1 MGVKQESEGPDSNNN
16 YKLDSNMKKLVAVV
30 LVLFAA
36 LVVLPGGAVATAAD
50 AQPSKFEV
58 GLVKTALL
66 VVEQA
71 ISAET
76 GKRAE
81 IKYQSL
87 TVDGEKLVIQ
97 NLTLT
102 IQFKKP
108 TTLTIRKV
116 TISDLQP
123 RLGQPAAL
131 GLSAKL
137 EDVSGQLD
145 PTTNIKAGLVQC
157 RDLMV
162 GLDQETVS
170 VGYLKALD
178 VAAEAS
184 DMGTF
189 RLAFLEVTGFSYN
202 QQEEVRLT
210 AGSLKELAFSEGRP
224 GQGAGGASL
233 TVSSADIKGLFLS
246 ERQEKITLAEC
257 RVVGVQGG
265 EDNELFKL
273 GTLDVRRLD
282 FDANDH
288 VRIKYLKAADVSYY
302 EGGPKGPQ
310 QGGELLSFTLASVN
324 LAKLSDPSTY
334 SIGKFEVRD
343 LGIMTG
349 GRELLRLARVAT
361 TSTNDGKTMR
371 GLFVIDALK
380 LNAASLPNEAAEF
393 IKQLGHDA
401 LVFNLRA
408 EADIYHATQVLD
420 LKVFKVWSDQL
431 GTLSYSVKMGG
442 FKVDPNNPMLSTMRM
457 QQTATIISGKASYQD
472 VALVPA
478 IIAMGAK
485 DAKQS
490 PAQFTEM
497 LIAQVRAEAGGQHSP
512 AFKAAAE
519 EVIKFLRSPGEIH
532 VNIKPAKPVKIGAL
546 EGMNEDQA
554 IAALNVTFTTKPRP
568 GYKPSTTVPP
578 AKPRA
583 TPPPKD
589 GPAAG
594 PKK

>member
-1 MGVKQESEGPDSNNN
+1 
-16 YKLDSNMKKLVAVV
+16 MKKLVAAV
-30 LVLFAA
+30 LVILAA
-36 LVVLPGGAVATAAD
+36 LIVLPGGAVAIAAD

-87 TVDGEKLVIQ
+87 MVDGEKLVIQ
-97 NLTLT
+97 GLTLT
-102 IQFKKP
+102 IHFKKP
-108 TTLTIRKV
+108 TTLTIKKI

-123 RLGQPAAL
+123 RLGRPAVL
-131 GLSAKL
+131 GLSGKL
-137 EDVSGQLD
+137 EDVSGQID
-145 PTTNIKAGLVQC
+145 PTTNIKASLVQC
-157 RDLMV
+157 HDLLV
-162 GLDQETVS
+162 GLDQDTAS

-178 VAAEAS
+178 VTVEAAGK
-184 DMGTF
+184 GTF
-189 RLAFLEVTGFSYN
+189 RLALLEVTGFSYN
-202 QQEEVRLT
+202 QQDEVKLT
-210 AGSLKELAFSEGRP
+210 AGLLREFAFSEGRP
-224 GQGAGGASL
+224 GQGTGGFSL
-233 TVSSADIKGLFLS
+233 TVSSADIKGLFFR

-257 RVVGVQGG
+257 RVVGMQGAENNG
-265 EDNELFKL
+265 LFKL
-273 GTLDVRRLD
+273 GALDVRQLD
-282 FDANDH
+282 FDANH
-288 VRIKYLKAADVSYY
+288 HARIKYFKAADVSYY
-302 EGGPKGPQ
+302 ERGPKGPQ
-310 QGGELLSFTLASVN
+310 QGGELLSLTLASVN

-334 SIGKFEVRD
+334 SIGKFDVRD
-343 LGIMTG
+343 LGIMTS

-361 TSTNDGKTMR
+361 TSTNDGKIMR

-408 EADIYHATQVLD
+408 EADIYHATQLLD
-420 LKVFKVWSDQL
+420 LKVFKLWSDQL
-431 GTLSYSVKMGG
+431 GVLSYSVKIGG
-442 FKVDPNNPMLSTMRM
+442 FKIDPNKPRTSTRLM

-478 IIAMGAK
+478 LIAMGARN
-485 DAKQS
+485 AKLS

-497 LIAQVRAEAGGQHSP
+497 LIAQVRAEADGQHSP

-532 VNIKPAKPVKIGAL
+532 LNIKPSKPVKISDL

-554 IAALNVTFTTKPRP
+554 IAALDVTFTAKPRP
-568 GYKPSTTVPP
+568 GYQPSTTAPP
-578 AKPRA
+578 AKPQA
-583 TPPPKD
+583 TPSPQD
-589 GPAAG
+589 GPTAG
-594 PKK
+594 PNK